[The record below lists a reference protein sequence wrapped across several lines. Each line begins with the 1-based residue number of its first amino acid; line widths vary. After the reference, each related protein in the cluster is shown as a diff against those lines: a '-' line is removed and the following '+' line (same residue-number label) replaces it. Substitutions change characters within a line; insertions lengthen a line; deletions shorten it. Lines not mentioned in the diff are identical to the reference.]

1 MSSVTDQ
8 WAVAAVA
15 GPSSRAVV
23 GAFFDGSLDVGT
35 DALPFMGVASA
46 DLGGVPVRIARVS
59 FSGELSYEIGVP
71 ADHGLA
77 MWERLGLVGAPWDI
91 RPYGLEAM
99 DFLRIEKGHLV
110 VGMDIDGRVSPL
122 DLGLGALCS
131 TKKDFVGR
139 RSLEM
144 PVFFDASRPQLVG
157 FVAQG
162 RSMITAGA
170 QLTERAF
177 DGTRQ
182 ESQGRITS
190 VAFSP
195 TLERPI
201 ALGLLVRGRDRI
213 GEQLHAVS
221 PVTGDQVAVEVASPR
236 FYDPDGERQRS

>member
-1 MSSVTDQ
+1 M
-8 WAVAAVA
+8 
-15 GPSSRAVV
+15 
-23 GAFFDGSLDVGT
+23 
-35 DALPFMGVASA
+35 
-46 DLGGVPVRIARVS
+46 ARVS
-59 FSGELSYEIGVP
+59 FSGELGYEIGVP

-77 MWERLGLVGAPWDI
+77 MWERLQLVGAPWDI

-99 DFLRIEKGHLV
+99 DYLRIEKGHLV
-110 VGMDIDGRVSPL
+110 GGMDIDGRVSPL

-144 PVFFDASRPQLVG
+144 PVFSDASRPQPAG

-162 RSMITAGA
+162 SAMITAGA
-170 QLTERAF
+170 QLVERAF

-182 ESQGRITS
+182 ESHGRITS

-221 PVTGDQVAVEVASPR
+221 SVTGDQVAVEVASPH